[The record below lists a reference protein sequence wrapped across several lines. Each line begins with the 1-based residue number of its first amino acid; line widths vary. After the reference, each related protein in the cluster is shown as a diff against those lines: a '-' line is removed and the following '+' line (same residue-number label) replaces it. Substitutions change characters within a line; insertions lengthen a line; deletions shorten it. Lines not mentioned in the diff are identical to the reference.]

1 MHILFLVSGSIYF
14 LPPARTTFQLSLRH
28 CILLNVNL
36 LTVNNIH
43 SLYSWASTQAEL
55 SLSIRYKK
63 YSTVVPHYSGVLYN
77 LITCIITRLSAIFRF
92 CTLVPEAVELID
104 FFFFLWKSGGILTS
118 YSECSQFFSLGAA
131 FFVVVLL
138 NDLIFKK
145 HFVAY
150 CAEEFRRV
158 PKLTLCFQFQY
169 CIDTALHEH
178 INPVLP

>member
-63 YSTVVPHYSGVLYN
+63 YSTVVPHYSGVLCN

-104 FFFFLWKSGGILTS
+104 FFFFF
-118 YSECSQFFSLGAA
+118 FFSENQEEYLPVTQNAHSFSALG
-131 FFVVVLL
+131 LL
-138 NDLIFKK
+138 FLLLF
-145 HFVAY
+145 
-150 CAEEFRRV
+150 C
-158 PKLTLCFQFQY
+158 
-169 CIDTALHEH
+169 
-178 INPVLP
+178 